1 MQKSLS
7 NMSGVPIERL
17 TGRDNFTTWKVA
29 VNAFLDL
36 DDLWDGV
43 VELKDGVPAT
53 PDKDRKARNKLIL
66 CIDPMCYAHIQNAK
80 TASEIWESL
89 NRAFEDNGLTRR
101 CGLLRKLIMTSYEK
115 CSSMETYVN
124 EIVNT
129 AHQLNGVG
137 LKVDEEWVGMLLL
150 CGLPETYRP
159 MIMALENSGMKITGD
174 AIKTKLLQEMAPHE
188 SDLAFAGTSKP
199 ARQARPR
206 DRKSIICYNCG
217 LSGHI
222 SSQCKEP
229 RRSNDATR
237 DRGGNAMCT
246 VLSAISTKDE
256 DSWFFDSAATTH
268 MTKSQRKL
276 ENPMKC
282 EGEVVA
288 ADGRVLKIESRGNVK
303 VKPSCRRD
311 DSPVNLIDVRY
322 VPGLA
327 ANLLSVSE
335 IVKKGLKVVFDK
347 SGCLVIDGT
356 VETKGK
362 VVATGEHANNLFVL
376 KQSVRH
382 SAMSAT
388 STASFDVW
396 HRRMGHLNAQSLSK
410 LQAGEATGIRF
421 KNRAEMMDCKG
432 CAEGKQAKLTISKQG
447 SRAKDVLE
455 VVHTDICGPMEK
467 ASLAGSRYY
476 LTFVDDKSRR
486 IFIYFLK
493 TKSAEEVLSKF
504 KEFVTEAERQSGKQL
519 KILRSDNGSEYT
531 NKLFQNYLRQN
542 GIVHQKTNPY
552 TPEQNGVA
560 ERNNRSITEKARC
573 MLLEAQLQKEFWA
586 EAVYYAVYLLNRS
599 PSSGTTM
606 TSLQYWT
613 DEKPNLSN
621 VRIFGTKAM
630 VHVPDQLRKKWDAK
644 SKECILIGIDEHTKG
659 YRLYDVDKRKVF
671 TSRNVVFM
679 NEGRNCNALNDSDS
693 RNVVYL
699 HNEPEEYEVVDLDSD
714 LSSEAGSDVI
724 TGYETARDG
733 DGSTEEDETLVSGD
747 LETSFEE
754 EPSTIRRSSRP
765 RMAPRHFQDFEMNFA
780 TTNAPLSSINMR
792 QTNECKHK
800 PSGGGCTIKSEYPK
814 SIQLKDENTRMD
826 DDSQMC
832 PDDPMTVEDALSRPD
847 AAQWKLAMEVEHQ
860 ALMENRTWEL
870 VDRPK
875 DRKVIKCKWV
885 YKTKRDLTGNVDRYK
900 ARLVIKGY
908 EQRKG
913 VDYSETYSPVV
924 RHSSLRYL
932 LALAAQRDMSV
943 VQMDAVSAYLQGT
956 LHEEIFMEQPAEY
969 VDPQNPSKCCRL
981 LKALYGLKQGGRVW
995 NQELDTALREFGLR
1009 KSNYDPCV
1017 YFDKKDNRMLIVA
1030 VYVDDLLLFCDHE
1043 DDVNVIKK
1051 RLHERF
1057 KMKDLGPVEHILGMR
1072 VIREQYVFSIDQEHY
1087 IGTVLEKF
1095 GMSDCKPVDVPMNSS
1110 LTLTKEDCPDTIE
1123 EQREMSKIPYQEAIG
1138 CLMYISQ
1145 CTRPDITFAV
1155 NKLSRFNANPGRKHW
1170 DAVKHLLRFLK
1181 GSKSFKLTYSQSI
1194 SRVNY
1199 PLVTGYVDADHGSET
1214 TDRKSVT
1221 GYAFIAGGGAISWNS
1236 KKQTTIAISSCE
1248 AEFVALSSI
1257 CQEAKWWNGFVR
1269 ELGDQVVPM
1278 ELYCDNQSAIHISES
1293 DGFNPRSKHIDI
1305 KHKFVQES
1313 VAQHD
1318 VKVYHISTNDQTADV
1333 LTKPL
1338 SKIKF
1343 RQFQAQLGVMLQNHV

>member
-17 TGRDNFTTWKVA
+17 TGRDNFTTWKIA

-43 VELKDGVPAT
+43 VELNDRTPAD
-53 PDKDRKARNKLIL
+53 PDKDRKARNKLKL
-66 CIDPMCYAHIQNAK
+66 CIDPICYAHIQNAR

-101 CGLLRKLIMTSYEK
+101 CGLLRKLIMTSYEN
-115 CSSMETYVN
+115 CSSMEVYVN

-129 AHQLNGVG
+129 AHQLNGIG

-150 CGLPETYRP
+150 CGLPESYRP

-188 SDLAFAGTSKP
+188 KDLAFAGTNRP
-199 ARQARPR
+199 VRQARPKNKR
-206 DRKSIICYNCG
+206 PIRCFNCG
-217 LSGHI
+217 GDHFLRN
-222 SSQCKEP
+222 CKEP
-229 RRSNDATR
+229 PRDNDANGVG
-237 DRGGNAMCT
+237 DKGGNAMCT

-256 DSWFFDSAATTH
+256 DNWFFDSAATTH
-268 MTKSQRKL
+268 MTKSQRKIVD
-276 ENPMKC
+276 PRRC
-282 EGEVVA
+282 EGQVVA
-288 ADGRVLKIESRGNVK
+288 ADGRVLRIESRGNVK
-303 VKPSCRRD
+303 LKPSCRRD
-311 DSPVNLIDVRY
+311 DSPVNLMDVRY
-322 VPGLA
+322 VPGLT

-335 IVKKGLKVVFDK
+335 IVKKGLKVVFDE
-347 SGCLVIDGT
+347 SGCQVINGRVDT
-356 VETKGK
+356 RGK
-362 VVATGEHANNLFVL
+362 VVATGEHVNNLFVL
-376 KQSVRH
+376 KQARQH
-382 SAMSAT
+382 TAMSAT
-388 STASFDVW
+388 SSASFDVW

-410 LQAGEATGIRF
+410 LQAGEAIGIKF
-421 KNRAEMMDCKG
+421 KDRAKMDCKA
-432 CAEGKQAKLTISKQG
+432 CAEGKQTKLTISKQG
-447 SRAKDVLE
+447 SRAKDILD
-455 VVHTDICGPMEK
+455 VVHSDICGPMEE

-476 LTFVDDKSRR
+476 LTFIDDKSRR

-504 KEFVTEAERQSGKQL
+504 EMFVNEAERQSDRRL

-531 NKLFQNYLRQN
+531 NRLFQNYLRQK

-552 TPEQNGVA
+552 TPEQNGLA

-573 MLLEAQLQKEFWA
+573 MLLEAALQKEFWA

-599 PSSGTTM
+599 PSSGTMM
-606 TSLQYWT
+606 TPQQYWT
-613 DEKPNLSN
+613 GEKPNLSS

-630 VHVPDQLRKKWDAK
+630 VHVPGQLRKKWDAK

-659 YRLYDVDKRKVF
+659 YRLYDLDKDKVF

-679 NEGRNCNALNDSDS
+679 NEGRYRNALNDRDS
-693 RNVVYL
+693 KTTVYL
-699 HNEPEEYEVVDLDSD
+699 QTEPEEYEVVDLNSD
-714 LSSEAGSDVI
+714 LSSEAGSDVAAE
-724 TGYETARDG
+724 YETAGEGND
-733 DGSTEEDETLVSGD
+733 SVEEEETLVGES
-747 LETSFEE
+747 LETPLEE
-754 EPSTIRRSSRP
+754 ELTNVRRSGRSRA
-765 RMAPRHFQDFEMNFA
+765 APVRFQDYEMNFT
-780 TTNAPLSSINMR
+780 TTNAPSSSINMR
-792 QTNECKHK
+792 QAHGCKHK
-800 PSGGGCTIKSEYPK
+800 PSGEGCPVESEYPK
-814 SIQLKDENTRMD
+814 FIQLKDKNTRMD
-826 DDSQMC
+826 NNSQTYT
-832 PDDPMTVEDALSRPD
+832 DDPMTVEDALSRPD

-870 VDRPK
+870 VNRPK
-875 DRKVIKCKWV
+875 DRKVIKCKWIF
-885 YKTKRDLTGNVDRYK
+885 KTKRDLTGNVDRYK

-908 EQRKG
+908 QQRKG

-932 LALAAQRDMSV
+932 LALAAQRDMCV

-969 VDPQNPSKCCRL
+969 VDPENPGKCCRL

-995 NQELDTALREFGLR
+995 NQELDMALREFGLK
-1009 KSNYDPCV
+1009 KSDYDPCV
-1017 YFDKKDNRMLIVA
+1017 YFNNKDGRMLIIA
-1030 VYVDDLLLFCDHE
+1030 VYVDDLLLFYDHE
-1043 DDVNVIKK
+1043 DDVNVIRKQ
-1051 RLHERF
+1051 LHQRF

-1072 VIREQYVFSIDQEHY
+1072 VIKGINGFSIDQEHY
-1087 IGTVLEKF
+1087 IDAVLEKF
-1095 GMSDCKPVDVPMNSS
+1095 GLSDCNPVDTPMNSS
-1110 LTLTKEDCPDTIE
+1110 LTLTKEDCPITPE
-1123 EQREMSKIPYQEAIG
+1123 EQREMSKNPYQEAIG

-1145 CTRPDITFAV
+1145 CTRPDIAFAV
-1155 NKLSRFNANPGRKHW
+1155 SKLSRFNANPGRKHW

-1181 GSKSFKLTYSQSI
+1181 GSKSCKLSYSQTCSGMKYPSI
-1194 SRVNY
+1194 
-1199 PLVTGYVDADHGSET
+1199 TGYVDADHGSET

-1221 GYAFIAGGGAISWNS
+1221 GYVFIAGYGAVSWNS

-1278 ELYCDNQSAIHISES
+1278 ELFCDNQSAIHISEG

-1305 KHKFVQES
+1305 RHKFVQES
-1313 VAQHD
+1313 VAHRD
-1318 VKVYHISTNDQTADV
+1318 VTVSHISTIDQRADV

-1343 RQFQAQLGVMLQNHV
+1343 RQFQNELGVHV